1 MRQQVLLFQWLV
13 HFTWYNVYKQEYSC
27 HDGKEILKKYSGDL
41 IVPNV
46 TKEDYARLS
55 WYQWCRTP
63 KMRVNSKLL
72 LSSSVNSLSI
82 VLISGNSGFLA
93 PFSREGN
100 WTRFLFLTPVHIAD
114 AISKI
119 NSFVTEWNGGQSVVG
134 LAIKISL
141 TSFASESSWIN
152 IDLWNQSLLTLH
164 KAPVI
169 LLTWDRGRLL
179 NETCQIAVCCF
190 VNFFISTV
198 LNDILLNV
206 IAFVE
211 IFLC

>member
-1 MRQQVLLFQWLV
+1 
-13 HFTWYNVYKQEYSC
+13 
-27 HDGKEILKKYSGDL
+27 
-41 IVPNV
+41 
-46 TKEDYARLS
+46 
-55 WYQWCRTP
+55 
-63 KMRVNSKLL
+63 MRVNSKLL
-72 LSSSVNSLSI
+72 LSSLVNNLSI
-82 VLISGNSGFLA
+82 VLISGNSGFFA

-100 WTRFLFLTPVHIAD
+100 WTRFLFLTPVHMVD

-119 NSFVTEWNGGQSVVG
+119 NSFVTEWNCGQSVVG

-152 IDLWNQSLLTLH
+152 IDLWDQSLLPLH
-164 KAPVI
+164 IKAPVI

-179 NETCQIAVCCF
+179 NEACQIAVCCF

-206 IAFVE
+206 IAYVE
-211 IFLC
+211 IFLCKTSSSGNLDTTETNAKRCVLTRKRHVC